1 MSKNHEKWLFG
12 TDRMITALNEDAG
25 AEPEGIL
32 RNVHMAVDRF
42 VGTAEQFDDITML
55 CLKYLGSDTRGE
67 SHE

>member
-1 MSKNHEKWLFG
+1 MAVRYRPYDH
-12 TDRMITALNEDAG
+12 TLNEDAG

-55 CLKYLGSDTRGE
+55 CLEYRGADGVDKK
-67 SHE
+67 